1 MPAGEKTV
9 AGTES
14 GMLGVTKDGDKPKTQ
29 PISTEAG
36 QRQVDVKAWPVSFE
50 IPTNE
55 GGKCQEGVKVGDIMV
70 HLGDR
75 GGKDDGL
82 GAQKQGV
89 EKQEGCGTV
98 VRQDPRIYVRS
109 YKPAPDDVE
118 WARCGVV
125 ATIANGE
132 AGSVVRR
139 RLGDAGF
146 KGLDLIHLGGARVL
160 VRSQDG
166 TDVMSILD
174 GAKEFFS
181 MCFSH
186 WVRWEMAEIPFQR
199 GAWVRLYGIPLHAWN
214 DNFFKLCVMD
224 CGRFLRTDGYTAAKD
239 RLDFARV
246 LIATSAMAV
255 IKKVEHLMVDGALVG
270 VQIIEEWGF
279 ELGDD
284 ACLLEEDT
292 VSKASQAAE
301 DDYQCDP
308 EASKQVDMLI
318 DQFAKGVTGESY
330 SQGDDTQSV
339 EIPVRGQS
347 GGEDERAPAVNQP
360 AASDASVVAVS
371 GHNMHTRAGHNGSLR
386 VAKED
391 GAVGKRNRTT
401 SCPPAGRSALS
412 GPWSLEWLSE
422 HNCGGAGG
430 LPSSKKQ
437 NKEGSVAGGER
448 HKQAVKGRPKTTTGG
463 FIHHSLCSLKRIAR
477 LPINDRREVLQILR
491 KNARRRRPSGSS
503 SRSRASGNRTSAED
517 VNSSST
523 VNNDWKH
530 WVAMQGKDNAIEE
543 DVLEVGNFIGA
554 TFKGD
559 KANKF
564 SVLSKSGTSK
574 RVSSGVVQGR
584 VSLQERAGLGALLG
598 EGRD

>member
-1 MPAGEKTV
+1 
-9 AGTES
+9 
-14 GMLGVTKDGDKPKTQ
+14 MLGVTKDGDKPKTQ

-125 ATIANGE
+125 ATIANGD
-132 AGSVVRR
+132 AGPVVRR

-166 TDVMSILD
+166 TDVMPILD

-186 WVRWEMAEIPFQR
+186 WVRWEMMDIPFQR

-255 IKKVEHLMVDGALVG
+255 IKKVEHLLVDGSLVG
-270 VQIIEEWGF
+270 VQIVEEWGF

-292 VSKASQAAE
+292 VSKASQAAD

-308 EASKQVDMLI
+308 EASQQVDRLI
-318 DQFAKGVTGESY
+318 DQFANGVSGESY
-330 SQGDDTQSV
+330 SQGDDMQSV
-339 EIPVRGQS
+339 EIPVREQA
-347 GGEDERAPAVNQP
+347 GGVDERALVVNQP
-360 AASDASVVAVS
+360 AASDASVVAMS
-371 GHNMHTRAGHNGSLR
+371 GLKMPTRAGHNGSLK
-386 VAKED
+386 VVKED
-391 GAVGKRNRTT
+391 AALGKPNRTS

-422 HNCGGAGG
+422 HNRGGVGG
-430 LPSSKKQ
+430 LPSLKKR
-437 NKEGSVAGGER
+437 NKEGSAVGGER
-448 HKQAVKGRPKTTTGG
+448 LKQAVKGRPKTTSGG

-491 KNARRRRPSGSS
+491 KNARRRRPRRTS
-503 SRSRASGNRTSAED
+503 SRSRVSGNRTSAED

-530 WVAMQGKDNAIEE
+530 WVAMQGKDNAIED

-559 KANKF
+559 KANMF
-564 SVLSKSGTSK
+564 SALSKPGTGK
-574 RVSSGVVQGR
+574 RASSGVVQGG

-598 EGRD
+598 DERD